1 MISVLIVDDEPLARK
16 DLRRVLAEAG
26 DITVI
31 GECGNAIEAVGAIN
45 RDKPDV
51 VFLDIQMPRVSGIEM
66 LSMLD
71 HERMPYIVF
80 LTAYDEY
87 AVQAFEQHAFDYL
100 LKPINPARLEKTLER
115 LRRDREPQKIAL
127 LPGANQL
134 RQIPCFG
141 QHHVLLLKMEDVEY
155 VASTLSGVS
164 VFTSDGNERPTE
176 LPLHILQERTPLL
189 RCHRQYLVNVDCIE
203 KINFMENGVAEM
215 TTRHGRVIPISRR
228 FLPQVKER
236 LGIL

>member
-1 MISVLIVDDEPLARK
+1 M
-16 DLRRVLAEAG
+16 
-26 DITVI
+26 
-31 GECGNAIEAVGAIN
+31 IN
-45 RDKPDV
+45 REKPDV

-71 HERMPYIVF
+71 HEKMPHIVF

-100 LKPINPARLEKTLER
+100 LKPINQARLDKTLQR
-115 LRRDREPQKIAL
+115 LRREREPQKIDQ

-141 QHHVLLLKMEDVEY
+141 QHHVHLVRMEDVEH
-155 VASTLSGVS
+155 VASGASGVYVVS
-164 VFTSDGNERPTE
+164 TDGTERPTE
-176 LPLHILQERTPLL
+176 LPLHILQDRTPLL
-189 RCHRQYLVNVDCIE
+189 RCHRQYLVNTDCIE
-203 KINFMENGVAEM
+203 KINFLENGLAEIV
-215 TTRHGRVIPISRR
+215 TKRGHVIPVSRR
-228 FLPQVKER
+228 FFPQVKER

>member
-1 MISVLIVDDEPLARK
+1 MINALIVDDEPLARK
-16 DLRRVLAEAG
+16 ELRRVLSKAD

-31 GECGNAIEAVGAIN
+31 GECSNAIDAIGVIN
-45 RDKPDV
+45 REKPDV

-71 HERMPYIVF
+71 HEKMPHIVF

-100 LKPINPARLEKTLER
+100 LKPVNQARLDKTLQR
-115 LRRDREPQKIAL
+115 LRRDREPQKIDQ

-141 QHHVLLLKMEDVEY
+141 QHHVQLVRMEDVEH
-155 VASTLSGVS
+155 VASGISGVYVVS
-164 VFTSDGNERPTE
+164 TDGTERPTE
-176 LPLHILQERTPLL
+176 LPLHILQDRTPLL
-189 RCHRQYLVNVDCIE
+189 RCHRQYLVNTDCIE
-203 KINFMENGVAEM
+203 KINFLENGLAEIN
-215 TTRHGRVIPISRR
+215 TKRGHVIPVSRR
-228 FLPQVKER
+228 FFPQIKER

>member
-1 MISVLIVDDEPLARK
+1 MINVLIVDDEPLARK
-16 DLRRVLAEAG
+16 ELRRVLSKAE
-26 DITVI
+26 DIAII
-31 GECGNAIEAVGAIN
+31 GECSNAIDAVGMIN
-45 RDKPDV
+45 REKPDV

-71 HERMPYIVF
+71 HEKMPHIVF

-100 LKPINPARLEKTLER
+100 LKPVNQARLDKTLQR
-115 LRRDREPQKIAL
+115 LRRDREPQKIGL

-141 QHHVLLLKMEDVEY
+141 QHHVQLLRMEEVEY
-155 VASTLSGVS
+155 VASGISGVY
-164 VFTSDGNERPTE
+164 VVATDGSEKPTA
-176 LPLHILQERTPLL
+176 LPLHILQDRTPLL
-189 RCHRQYLVNVDCIE
+189 RCHRQYLVNVDYIE
-203 KINFMENGVAEM
+203 KINFLENGLAEIH
-215 TTRHGRVIPISRR
+215 TRRGHVIPVSRR
-228 FLPQVKER
+228 FFPQIKER

>member
-1 MISVLIVDDEPLARK
+1 MITALIVDDEPLARK
-16 DLRRVLAEAG
+16 ELRRVLSKADDIAIIAE
-26 DITVI
+26 
-31 GECGNAIEAVGAIN
+31 CSNAIDAIGVIN
-45 RDKPDV
+45 REKPEL

-71 HERMPYIVF
+71 HEKMPHIVF

-100 LKPINPARLEKTLER
+100 LKPVNQARLEKTLER
-115 LRRDREPQKIAL
+115 LRRNRGPQKIGE

-141 QHHVLLLKMEDVEY
+141 QHHVQLVRMEEVEY
-155 VASTLSGVS
+155 VASGVSGVC
-164 VFTSDGNERPTE
+164 VVTTDGSELPTE
-176 LPLHILQERTPLL
+176 LPLHILQDRTPLL
-189 RCHRQYLVNVDCIE
+189 RCHRQYLVNIDFIE
-203 KINFMENGVAEM
+203 KINFLENGLAEIR
-215 TTRHGRVIPISRR
+215 TRRGQNIPVSRR
-228 FLPQVKER
+228 FFPQIKER